1 MKINK
6 LLITAAFAITCFSA
20 CKVTLTEAQQD
31 AMNVNSYV
39 DSIAGLAPVY
49 TSANW
54 EVLRMGYKARVAKSN
69 ATTSELDASDKAKV
83 KESKVQYI
91 AIKKNYEINIK
102 EPEPTVAVTSITS
115 TY

>member
-1 MKINK
+1 MKKNK
-6 LLITAAFAITCFSA
+6 LLITAAFAITCFSS

-69 ATTSELDASDKAKV
+69 ATTSELDASDRAKV
-83 KESKVQYI
+83 RESKVQYI
-91 AIKKNYEINIK
+91 AIKNKYEINIK
-102 EPEPTVAVTSITS
+102 EPEPTVAVTPITS